1 MTRRVLPLRHY
12 WLLSHPLTTHC
23 QPSSVTMRDN
33 ASFRR
38 ATVAGP
44 KLMVQLSGAPRKGD
58 PITIIVVIIRG
69 HPKKDVHTEEGVMS
83 KLTNVDMGDG
93 VFKLQ

>member
-1 MTRRVLPLRHY
+1 MTRRVLLLRHY
-12 WLLSHPLTTHC
+12 WLLSHPSTTHC

-58 PITIIVVIIRG
+58 PVTIIVVIIRG
-69 HPKKDVHTEEGVMS
+69 HPKKTYTQKKELCQ